1 MLTIKKIDNK
11 IIIRRVVVVF
21 LSSMLLLS
29 LSYFLFSPVI
39 IGAAGVSST
48 GTATPTLTVTK
59 EVNVS
64 SPGVVALTPS
74 IAGITG
80 SPSGAPSSGTASFT
94 VQTSSQS
101 GFNMTLYAGANP
113 ALATGAYTF
122 ADYTNVA
129 VASPDFTWQNPSSGT
144 TSFGFSIGADTATN
158 AVLKFR
164 NSGASCGTGVVN
176 STTNCIFTLRGYTS
190 GNPLPVISTSSQT
203 SGAGS
208 TEQVKFFASFYNPSL
223 STSIPADS
231 YTATITATVASN

>member
-113 ALATGAYTF
+113 ALATGAYNF
-122 ADYTNVA
+122 ADYTDAIV
-129 VASPDFTWQNPSSGT
+129 STPDYTWTNPTSGT
-144 TSFGFSIGADTATN
+144 TSFGFSVQADTATHA
-158 AVLKFR
+158 AVKFR
-164 NSGASCGTGVVN
+164 NNGAACQLGSTN
-176 STTNCIFTLRGYTS
+176 STTNCIYTFRGVLVGT
-190 GNPLPVISTSSQT
+190 PLTVVSTDNAT
-203 SGAGS
+203 TGTGS

-223 STSIPADS
+223 STSIPADT